1 MISDA
6 KATPSAETPPAGAA
20 PTGGTISGEES
31 TDGDRGRGRRGGG
44 GGGGGRDGRGGGR
57 GGGGGGGRPG
67 GGRGGRDRRG
77 DEAQAGPRYEEKLI
91 KVNRCATTVKGGRR
105 MSFSALV
112 AVGDKKGKVAIGFG
126 KAKAVPNAV
135 DKAMKDAKRRL
146 VVVHVRGGTIPH
158 EVSGAYRASKVVLI
172 PAAKGTGVI
181 AGSAARAVLECAG
194 IQNILT
200 KQYGSHNA
208 INVAK
213 ATMEGLVGL
222 RNRDLVEKLRGVK
235 LS

>member
-1 MISDA
+1 MILDQQRDPIP
-6 KATPSAETPPAGAA
+6 ATTS
-20 PTGGTISGEES
+20 GGMSEES
-31 TDGDRGRGRRGGG
+31 EGGGDSGRSRGRRGGG
-44 GGGGGRDGRGGGR
+44 GGGGGGGR
-57 GGGGGGGRPG
+57 GRGHRPGGGGGRQ
-67 GGRGGRDRRG
+67 GRDRRR
-77 DEAQAGPRYEEKLI
+77 DEEAAQGPRYEEKLI
-91 KVNRCATTVKGGRR
+91 QVNRCATTVKGGRR

-135 DKAMKDAKRRL
+135 EKAMKDAKRRL
-146 VVVHVRGGTIPH
+146 VTVHVRGGTIPH
-158 EVSGAYRASKVVLI
+158 ESHGSYRASKVVLI

-194 IQNILT
+194 VQNILT

-213 ATMEGLVGL
+213 ATMEGLVAL
-222 RNRDLVEKLRGVK
+222 RNREIVEKLRGVK
-235 LS
+235 IS